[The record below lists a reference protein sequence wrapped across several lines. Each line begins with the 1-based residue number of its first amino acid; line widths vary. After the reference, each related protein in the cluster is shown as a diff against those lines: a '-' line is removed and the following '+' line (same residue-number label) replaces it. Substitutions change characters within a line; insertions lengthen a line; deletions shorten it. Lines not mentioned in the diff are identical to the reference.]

1 MSNESISTNKLTIGY
16 RDPHSEVR
24 VQTDLTF
31 SLQTGEMVCMLGP
44 NGCGKSTLLRTLA
57 GLQPAIEGEFRIQN
71 SDVSIQNSDVR
82 SQTSKEVALVL
93 TERLSMDNTTVHDVV
108 AMGRYPYTSFLGGLT
123 DEDERIIAES
133 LEKVGFKNSDVRS
146 QSSDVRNQNSDVRSQ
161 SSDVRSQSSD
171 VRSQSS
177 DVRNQSSDVAKTFF
191 NAHSDGEKQR
201 ILIAKALAQQ
211 TPIILLDEPTAHLD
225 LPHRILVLRL
235 LRQLAHEQGKTV
247 LISTHEL
254 DLALALSD
262 RILLMTPGKGVQ
274 LDTAEN
280 LRKSDAFT
288 RAFGMDIFHPLGG

>member
-1 MSNESISTNKLTIGY
+1 MSNVSISTNKLAIGY
-16 RDPHSEVR
+16 GEAV
-24 VQTDLTF
+24 VQTDLSF
-31 SLQTGEMVCMLGP
+31 SLYEGEMVCMLGP

-57 GLQPAIEGEFRIQN
+57 ALQPPLGGESRVESRKSKVESQKAI
-71 SDVSIQNSDVR
+71 
-82 SQTSKEVALVL
+82 ALVL
-93 TERLSMDNTTVHDVV
+93 TERLSLENTTVHDVV

-123 DEDERIIAES
+123 DEDEAIIAQS
-133 LEKVGFKNSDVRS
+133 LQQVGFDQPVGRS
-146 QSSDVRNQNSDVRSQ
+146 S
-161 SSDVRSQSSD
+161 
-171 VRSQSS
+171 
-177 DVRNQSSDVAKTFF
+177 F

-235 LRQLAHEQGKTV
+235 LRQLAHEQGKTI

-262 RILLMTPGKGVQ
+262 RILLMSPKAQGVQ

-280 LRKSDAFT
+280 LKKADAFT
-288 RAFGMDIFHPLGG
+288 SAFGMDIFKPLG